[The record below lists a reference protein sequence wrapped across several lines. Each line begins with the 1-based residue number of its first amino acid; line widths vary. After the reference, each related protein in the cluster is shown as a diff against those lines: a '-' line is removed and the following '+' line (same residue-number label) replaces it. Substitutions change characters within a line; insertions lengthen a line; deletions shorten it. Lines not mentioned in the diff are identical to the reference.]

1 MPVTSTSLTAG
12 FRGSFYRNGQKWFG
26 ASGWD
31 LTRNTTLT
39 EDGVLDQ
46 KVTIPVE
53 QSLTYTLK
61 VSELILDSEFSN
73 EVLIADAQSIQLRFL
88 FIGETR
94 RNDGQIERV
103 RMVGACISADLLISG
118 VTRGA
123 SRKRDTTFRLDTVP
137 SFDTAIS
144 GQALGEQGEV
154 AVVT

>member
-1 MPVTSTSLTAG
+1 MPVTSTQLTAG

-53 QSLTYTLK
+53 QSLSYTLK
-61 VSELILDSEFSN
+61 VSELVLDSSFSH
-73 EVLIADAQSIQLRFL
+73 EVMQADASQKQLRFL

-94 RNDGQIERV
+94 RNDEQTERV
-103 RMVGACISADLLISG
+103 RMDGACISADLLLSG
-118 VTRGA
+118 ITRGQ
-123 SRKRDTTFRLDTVP
+123 SRKRDITFRLDTVP
-137 SFDTAIS
+137 TFDQLIS
-144 GQALGEQGEV
+144 G
-154 AVVT
+154 

>member
-1 MPVTSTSLTAG
+1 MPVTSTQLTAG

-61 VSELILDSEFSN
+61 VSELILESSFSN
-73 EVLIADAQSIQLRFL
+73 EVLQADGRSDQLRFL
-88 FIGETR
+88 FIGESR
-94 RNDGQIERV
+94 RNDGQVERI
-103 RMVGACISADLLISG
+103 RMDGACISADLLLAG
-118 VTRGA
+118 VTRGS
-123 SRKRDTTFRLDTVP
+123 SRKRDITFRLDTVP
-137 SFDTAIS
+137 AFDSMITA
-144 GQALGEQGEV
+144 
-154 AVVT
+154 

>member
-1 MPVTSTSLTAG
+1 MPVTSTNLTAG
-12 FRGSFYRNGQKWFG
+12 FRGNFYRNGQKWMG

-61 VSELILDSEFSN
+61 VSELILDSAFSN
-73 EVLIADAQSIQLRFL
+73 EVLNADASSDQLRFL
-88 FIGETR
+88 FIGESR
-94 RNDGQIERV
+94 RNDGQVERI
-103 RMVGACISADLLISG
+103 RMDGACISADLLLAG

-123 SRKRDTTFRLDTVP
+123 SRKRDATFRLDTVP
-137 SFDTAIS
+137 SFSSTIS
-144 GQALGEQGEV
+144 SIS
-154 AVVT
+154 

>member
-1 MPVTSTSLTAG
+1 MPVTSTQLTAG

-53 QSLTYTLK
+53 QSLSYTLK
-61 VSELILDSEFSN
+61 VSELVLDSSFSH
-73 EVLIADAQSIQLRFL
+73 EVMSADANQKQLRFL

-94 RNDGQIERV
+94 RNDEQTERV
-103 RMVGACISADLLISG
+103 RMDGACISADLLLSG
-118 VTRGA
+118 ITRGQ
-123 SRKRDTTFRLDTVP
+123 SRKRDITFRLDTVP
-137 SFDTAIS
+137 TFDQLIS
-144 GQALGEQGEV
+144 S
-154 AVVT
+154 

>member
-1 MPVTSTSLTAG
+1 MPVTSTQLTAG

-53 QSLTYTLK
+53 QSLSYTLK
-61 VSELILDSEFSN
+61 VSELVLDSSFSH
-73 EVLIADAQSIQLRFL
+73 EVMSADANQKQLRFL

-94 RNDGQIERV
+94 RNDEQTERV
-103 RMVGACISADLLISG
+103 RMDGACISADLLLSG
-118 VTRGA
+118 ITRGQ
-123 SRKRDTTFRLDTVP
+123 SRKRDITFRLDTVP
-137 SFDTAIS
+137 TFDQLIS
-144 GQALGEQGEV
+144 G
-154 AVVT
+154 